1 MKKIRSGYFKIISS
15 VLMIWCVFL
24 VGMANAESSFVLSP
38 TKEVEEGRGYYKDQ
52 IKPGDTREYTFFI
65 RNAKDNPVKIKMYP
79 ADALPAQNGGR
90 SFSEKDQ
97 ELKLVGKWMEP
108 QGVNEFTL
116 KPKEERSFTYKL
128 TVPADITPGQ
138 YVGVIAAEELIKA
151 AEPNIQGQQASL
163 AIDVVNRSGVQMVL
177 EYKADQ
183 AKHNMSIDSFK
194 HDYVSSGYSR
204 LTVELSNS
212 GTILEKP
219 KGKIRINDSK
229 GQIIYKQDYAAES
242 IYGGTTADMV
252 YIVNETLL
260 LPDTYEAYYEATFSG
275 KTISR
280 TFSFSIS
287 PEQSNVSKEAL
298 IQNGKIEVTQTFWD
312 WLELHLWVVILV
324 IIIIVIFFFLFF
336 WLLLLLWKRKKE
348 KEEEKESDP
357 EAIKPVDKQL
367 EN

>member
-1 MKKIRSGYFKIISS
+1 MLYQLRMG
-15 VLMIWCVFL
+15 
-24 VGMANAESSFVLSP
+24 
-38 TKEVEEGRGYYKDQ
+38 EELFGKG
-52 IKPGDTREYTFFI
+52 
-65 RNAKDNPVKIKMYP
+65 
-79 ADALPAQNGGR
+79 
-90 SFSEKDQ
+90 S

-151 AEPNIQGQQASL
+151 AEQNPNIQGQQASL

-336 WLLLLLWKRKKE
+336 GCCYCFGNGKRKRKKR
-348 KEEEKESDP
+348 KSLIRRLLNP
-357 EAIKPVDKQL
+357 
-367 EN
+367 